1 MFLKLS
7 SVAGSQ
13 DHLYNYLVKETIGGI
28 AQGQNLKQKKQRT
41 KSLIILLVG
50 IIRYQCFF
58 QQNFID
64 VLNNKGRVE
73 PPPPLAD
80 ISAKNVLLDGFPKR
94 ELIFY
99 FRFYGVFFCLFVNR
113 PCFFF
118 LYIIRKC
125 RHLTLSYKIL
135 SQNKCVLCGKFSK
148 DRSNMRKHVENI
160 HFPNSYIYHCK
171 YCAETFGTRNSLNL
185 HISKQHNKQ

>member
-7 SVAGSQ
+7 ISPISCFLKLSFIAGST

-73 PPPPLAD
+73 APPP
-80 ISAKNVLLDGFPKR
+80 
-94 ELIFY
+94 
-99 FRFYGVFFCLFVNR
+99 
-113 PCFFF
+113 
-118 LYIIRKC
+118 
-125 RHLTLSYKIL
+125 
-135 SQNKCVLCGKFSK
+135 
-148 DRSNMRKHVENI
+148 
-160 HFPNSYIYHCK
+160 
-171 YCAETFGTRNSLNL
+171 
-185 HISKQHNKQ
+185 